1 MEAEE
6 VSSDLSITVE
16 SEQKLLG
23 ALLVYPELID
33 RVSGNIFEHDF
44 FDPLHQRMFSAINK
58 LHADGTTVNP
68 IALNV
73 AMRDDPGLKELGGHK
88 YLAALCGAAPSKP
101 AALTLVKPVK
111 EFQTRRALR
120 NIADELRTDSA
131 SSEFT
136 IQELIE
142 KTEGCLYRV
151 ADRSTYGD
159 RQVSFS
165 DAIKLAT
172 GEATRAQEAGG
183 KITGISTGLTDLDSL
198 LGGLQPSDLIILAA
212 RPAMGKSALAG
223 NIAFH
228 AATHSKPVQFF
239 SLEMSTSQVSN
250 RILSDQTG
258 IELWRIRNGQMRA
271 EEWEDYVLT
280 GRKLDSLP
288 LYIDDTGG
296 LSLAQLASRARRA
309 KRENKIELIVI
320 DYLQL
325 MSGTRKDGNRVQEI
339 TEITKGLKA
348 LAKELNVP
356 ILALSQLSR
365 GVDSR
370 DDKRPVLSDLRES
383 GSIEQDAD
391 VVIFVYRQEYYTAS
405 REPDI
410 SDIDAY
416 GKWQKSMER
425 CHGRADLLVEKH
437 RHGATNVVHV
447 AFDAKFTR
455 FKNLS
460 E

>member
-1 MEAEE
+1 MEETTDDLA
-6 VSSDLSITVE
+6 VSVE

-23 ALLVYPELID
+23 SLLVYPELID
-33 RVSGNIFEHDF
+33 RVSGNLSERDF
-44 FDPLHQRMFSAINK
+44 YDPLHQRMFAAINK
-58 LHADGTTVNP
+58 LNADGTKVSP
-68 IALNV
+68 ITLNV
-73 AMRDDPGLKELGGHK
+73 AMRDDAGLKELGGHK
-88 YLAALCGAAPSKP
+88 YLAALCWAAPAMP
-101 AALTLVKPVK
+101 VALSLVKPIK
-111 EFQTRRALR
+111 EFQSRRALKL
-120 NIADELRTDSA
+120 IANELFSDST

-136 IQELIE
+136 VQELIE

-151 ADRSTYGD
+151 AEKSTYGD

-165 DAIKLAT
+165 EAIKLAT
-172 GEATRAQEAGG
+172 DEATRAQDSGG
-183 KITGISTGLTDLDSL
+183 KITGLSTGLTDLDNL

-228 AATHSKPVQFF
+228 AASNSHPVQFF

-258 IELWRIRNGQMRA
+258 IELWRIRNGQMRP
-271 EEWEDYVLT
+271 EEWEDYLLT
-280 GRKLDSLP
+280 GRKLDSYP

-296 LSLAQLASRARRA
+296 LTLAQLASRARRA

-339 TEITKGLKA
+339 TEITKGLKS
-348 LAKELNVP
+348 LAKELQVP

-391 VVIFVYRQEYYTAS
+391 VVIFVFRQEYYTAS

-410 SDIDAY
+410 SDVEAY

-455 FKNLS
+455 FKNL